1 MTRATLRSHAI
12 LGVVALF
19 CLFPVYWL
27 LATSLRRPGDIYSL
41 APFPWPLTFENYA
54 GAADKADVPGLL
66 INTTFTA
73 VSSTAIQ
80 LFIAILSA
88 YGFAMHQF
96 RFKRV
101 LYLAFIATW
110 LIPFQV
116 TMLPNY
122 LLLHQL
128 GLLNT
133 LAGVVLPTMCSVLAV
148 LMLRQHLDSFPKEL
162 VAAAKMDG
170 LSSWRTLWQVVVPN
184 LRPALAALSILLFI
198 NSWNEY
204 FWPAVVLQQRNAV
217 LQLGL
222 RSFMSAEGNDWGP
235 MMALA
240 AMSCL
245 PVFLLYLAMQRRVV
259 SAFVR
264 SGLK

>member
-1 MTRATLRSHAI
+1 MTKSLRSHLI
-12 LGVVALF
+12 LAAVSLF
-19 CLFPVYWL
+19 CVFPIYWL
-27 LATSLRRPGDIYSL
+27 VATSVRRPGDMYSQT
-41 APFPWPLTFENYA
+41 PFPWPITFGNYSDA
-54 GAADKADVPGLL
+54 FHKAKVVDLL
-66 INTTFTA
+66 INTATVA
-73 VSSTAIQ
+73 VASTVIQ
-80 LFIAILSA
+80 LLVALLTA

-96 RFKRV
+96 RFKNL
-101 LYLAFIATW
+101 LYLAFVATW

-122 LLLHQL
+122 LLLHSL
-128 GLLNT
+128 GFLNT
-133 LAGVVLPTMCSVLAV
+133 LTGVVLPTMCSVLAV

-170 LSSWRTLWQVVVPN
+170 LSSWRILWTVVVPN
-184 LRPALAALSILLFI
+184 LRPALTALSILLFI

-204 FWPAVVLQQRNAV
+204 FWPSVVLQQRNAV

-222 RSFMSAEGNDWGP
+222 RSFMTAEGNDWGP

-240 AMSCL
+240 AMSCV
-245 PVFLLYLAMQRRVV
+245 PVFLIYLAMQRRVV
-259 SAFVR
+259 NAFVR